1 MQSQDKNNYKTK
13 RKQKGIGILMVM
25 LQARYLQ
32 DDSETRGKRPKTPK
46 LDQGLGSTLKKWH
59 ENLQAKLNIYT
70 ICP

>member
-13 RKQKGIGILMVM
+13 RKQKGIGIMVM

-46 LDQGLGSTLKKWH
+46 LDQGLGSTLKK
-59 ENLQAKLNIYT
+59 
-70 ICP
+70 